1 MKPIRLLSGA
11 VVAAL
16 LAACSH
22 VPVETMWKLRK
33 FDPMTADPAT
43 IRAAVAAPAL
53 YAPRE
58 GGAKMVLT
66 QTRRGGEE
74 VMRLEIVLEEVPVVS
89 ETGLARVRPRRGS
102 VLRAYRIGDKDVPRL
117 IEARRQAAERSAKE
131 PGVYAGSFAVGVDGC
146 RVGDVAL
153 PEEVRVSTW
162 IKTADTDGYIP
173 LIDDIDLVA
182 TVGRDKLLEASPACP
197 AK

>member
-1 MKPIRLLSGA
+1 MRQIQLLSAA
-11 VVAAL
+11 VLAAF

-43 IRAAVAAPAL
+43 IRAAVVAPAL

-58 GGAKMVLT
+58 GGAKMVLS
-66 QTRRGGEE
+66 QARKSGEE

-89 ETGLARVRPRRGS
+89 ETGLARVRPPRGS
-102 VLRAYRIGDKDVPRL
+102 VLRVYRVGEKDVPRL
-117 IEARRQAAERSAKE
+117 IEARRQVAERAAKE
-131 PGVYAGSFAVGVDGC
+131 PGAYIGSFAVGVDGC

-153 PEEVRVSTW
+153 PDEVRVSTW

-182 TVGRDKLLEASPACP
+182 TVGRDKLREASPACP